1 MMKTNTQGNCAK
13 CNGKNIEYGNT
24 TFDGDSMGY
33 IYKCNDCQSNGKEW
47 YNLVYDETI
56 GDN

>member
-1 MMKTNTQGNCAK
+1 MKTNTQGNCAK